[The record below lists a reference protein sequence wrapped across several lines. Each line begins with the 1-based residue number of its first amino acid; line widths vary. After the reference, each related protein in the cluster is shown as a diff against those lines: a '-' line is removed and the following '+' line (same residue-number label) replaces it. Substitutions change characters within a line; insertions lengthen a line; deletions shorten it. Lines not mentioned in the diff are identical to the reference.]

1 MQNSLDLPFHQGCCY
16 LDLVK
21 AWPSSNIVTP
31 HPSVV
36 QASRGDSLIA
46 AKAPIMFL
54 ETSRDFNQAICH

>member
-1 MQNSLDLPFHQGCCY
+1 MQNSLDLLFHQGCCY

-36 QASRGDSLIA
+36 QASRGNSLMA
-46 AKAPIMFL
+46 TKAPKLF
-54 ETSRDFNQAICH
+54 